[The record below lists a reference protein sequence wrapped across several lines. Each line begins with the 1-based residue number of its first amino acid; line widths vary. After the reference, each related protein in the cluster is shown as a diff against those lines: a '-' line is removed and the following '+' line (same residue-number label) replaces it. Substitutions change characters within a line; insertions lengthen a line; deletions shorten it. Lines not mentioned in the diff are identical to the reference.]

1 MASYNQVITELVKQF
16 SLIINQPD
24 KTKLTKSAI
33 AKELADFLK
42 SSEAKNSLAEVFQS
56 AGEAKPKRKT
66 KAKTKTSDPDETPKQ
81 LNWGQLWTSKLY
93 GCKEFFSDEFNQ
105 FAGEHP
111 DLKGFAVHNK
121 LKETLIG
128 GSEYQRW
135 IQFCRDQGVAPET
148 EPPTEITPKKP
159 KAKAAVK
166 TVKKAEKAETEGEEQ
181 PSPSPSPKAS
191 KPQPK
196 GKPAPKKPPPKRILK
211 PTEPGESDGGLFD
224 GMDDHPLDPFEG
236 KTDEPDEDDF

>member
-93 GCKEFFSDEFNQ
+93 GCKTFFPDEFNQ
-105 FAGEHP
+105 FAADHP
-111 DLKGFAVHNK
+111 DLKGFAVHIA
-121 LKETLIG
+121 LKETLIR
-128 GSEYQRW
+128 EQAYQQW

-166 TVKKAEKAETEGEEQ
+166 TVKKAEKAETEGEEP
-181 PSPSPSPKAS
+181 PSPTPSPKAS
-191 KPQPK
+191 K
-196 GKPAPKKPPPKRILK
+196 GKPAPKNKAKPPPPPKRTQK
-211 PTEPGESDGGLFD
+211 PHEVETGGSGGGLFD
-224 GMDDHPLDPFEG
+224 GQEDPFEA
-236 KTDEPDEDDF
+236 DEPGDDEL